1 MAERI
6 HTKNEYRNVYAL
18 QVLNE
23 PVRSGENADQAG
35 NMVWN
40 FYPEAWRRIRAREAQ
55 LGTSSQKLLHII
67 FMVRTNTQLL
77 LGSLSTPIHMHS
89 SPLQRPASHKLRQI
103 H

>member
-23 PVRSGENADQAG
+23 PVTSRENPDMAG

-40 FYPEAWRRIRAREAQ
+40 FYPEAWRRIRAREVQ
-55 LGTSSQKLLHII
+55 LGTASQNLLHIM
-67 FMVRTNTQLL
+67 FMVSVCPKCLL
-77 LGSLSTPIHMHS
+77 DFSLPH
-89 SPLQRPASHKLRQI
+89 
-103 H
+103 